1 MKLPT
6 PLGHTHRS
14 DARSDLDLWDDGRP
28 SAPLRDRLQAHRERQ
43 KKAIIARTK
52 RPAAAPADPPEE

>member
-6 PLGHTHRS
+6 PLGHSNRS

-28 SAPLRDRLQAHRERQ
+28 SAPLRDRLQAHRDRQ
-43 KKAIIARTK
+43 KKAILARKK
-52 RPAAAPADPPEE
+52 RHAAAPDGPQEE